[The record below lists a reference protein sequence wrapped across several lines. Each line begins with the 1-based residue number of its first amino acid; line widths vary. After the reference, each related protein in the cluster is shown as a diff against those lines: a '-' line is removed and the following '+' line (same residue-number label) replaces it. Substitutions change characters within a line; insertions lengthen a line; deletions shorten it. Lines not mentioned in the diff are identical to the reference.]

1 MRYIITLLFLM
12 FTLSGFSQT
21 TNYGEEIAREIYN
34 EIDTLHTFGCIND
47 TSNLKKP
54 FVEYSYSLPAKEYI
68 RKDFKL
74 DTYYTDVIDEEALI
88 MTADGI
94 IEEIFRKSS
103 FEKLSKYK
111 SSCYSCE
118 IGSIIFDDIDGKV
131 QVKGYITF
139 KIFFK

>member
-1 MRYIITLLFLM
+1 M

-21 TNYGEEIAREIYN
+21 TNYGEEIAKEIYN
-34 EIDTLHTFGCIND
+34 EIDTLHTFGCVSD
-47 TSNLKKP
+47 TQNLKKP
-54 FVEYSYSLPAKEYI
+54 FVEYSYSLPAKEYL

-74 DTYYTDVIDEEALI
+74 DTYYKDAIDEDALI
-88 MTADGI
+88 MTADGV
-94 IEEIFRKSS
+94 IEEIFRKTSLDKIS
-103 FEKLSKYK
+103 KKYK

-139 KIFFK
+139 KIFFE